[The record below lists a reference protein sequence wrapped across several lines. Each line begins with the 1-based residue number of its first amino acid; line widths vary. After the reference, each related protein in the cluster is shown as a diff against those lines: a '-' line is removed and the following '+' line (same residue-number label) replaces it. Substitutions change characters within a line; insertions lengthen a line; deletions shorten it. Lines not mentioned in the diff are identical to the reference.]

1 MEKTGTDVNVLQDLL
16 VPTAES
22 VSYLNTFKV

>member
-1 MEKTGTDVNVLQDLL
+1 MEKTGTDVNVPQDLL